1 MKRFER
7 LAGPMKWLAAMLVV
21 AVTAGCGGGGGTQD
35 DSSGAPATALP
46 PTVSGTS
53 QVNGAT
59 GVPTNA
65 KFGAT
70 FSEAMD
76 PASITTATFLVMQGA
91 TSVPGSVSYTGV
103 SALFVPLAVLSPNT
117 RYTAT
122 IKGGPGGAR
131 DLAGT
136 SMVNDFSWSWTTGAS
151 ADTFLPKV
159 SGTLNRNGATD
170 VAINTRV
177 GATFSEA
184 MDPLSLNSA
193 TFFLM
198 QGANAVPGTV
208 SYTGVSAVLVPA
220 GNLAPATAYTA
231 TIRGGTGG
239 ARDLAGNPMAGDFTW
254 SWTTSAAA
262 DSIAPTVT
270 GTINADGA
278 TNVAINT
285 RVGATFSEPMNPLSV
300 TVKTFFLTQ
309 GTVAV
314 PGTVSYS
321 GVTAIFIPL
330 DNLLPNTFYTVTIKG
345 GALGVKDL
353 AGNAMAGERVLSWS
367 TGAVTDAGAPTIVST
382 TIADGATNVPI
393 GSPVGATFS
402 EGMDPLTVT
411 NVTCTLVRTAT
422 GTLAGTVTVVYSGN
436 EFAFQVNMLDF
447 GPQPPYFLA
456 PNTGYTV
463 TVRGGGGGVADLAGN
478 PMTNDRTWSFT
489 TGAAIQM

>member
-7 LAGPMKWLAAMLVV
+7 VAGPMKWLAAMLVV
-21 AVTAGCGGGGGTQD
+21 AAAAGCGGGGGTQD
-35 DSSGAPATALP
+35 DSSAVPATALP
-46 PTVSGTS
+46 PTVSGTAH
-53 QVNGAT
+53 VNGAT

-70 FSEAMD
+70 FSEPMD
-76 PASITTATFLVMQGA
+76 PASITAATFLVMQGA
-91 TSVPGSVSYTGV
+91 TAVPGTVSYSGV
-103 SALFVPLAVLSPNT
+103 SALFVPLAALSPNT

-131 DLAGT
+131 DLAGA
-136 SMVNDFSWSWTTGAS
+136 SMASDFSWSWTTGAS
-151 ADTFLPKV
+151 ADTFPPTV
-159 SGTLNRNGATD
+159 SGTLNLNGSTNI
-170 VAINTRV
+170 AINTRV

-220 GNLAPATAYTA
+220 GNLAPGTVYTA
-231 TIRGGTGG
+231 RIRGGAGG
-239 ARDLAGNPMAGDFTW
+239 ARDLAGNPMATDHTW

-262 DSIAPTVT
+262 DTIAPTVT

-285 RVGATFSEPMNPLSV
+285 RVGATFSEPMDPLSV
-300 TVKTFFLTQ
+300 TVKTYFLTQ

-330 DNLLPNTFYTVTIKG
+330 ENLLPNTVYTVTIKG

-367 TGAVTDAGAPTIVST
+367 TGSAADAGAPTIVST
-382 TIADGATNVPI
+382 TVADGATNVGI
-393 GSPVGATFS
+393 YQTIGATFS
-402 EGMDPLTVT
+402 EGMDPLSIT
-411 NVTCTLVRTAT
+411 NVNCTLTALVG
-422 GTLAGTVTVVYSGN
+422 GTEVPRWTVSYSSGTV
-436 EFAFQVNMLDF
+436 AFHPDGYDF
-447 GPQPPYFLA
+447 GPLPPNQLLSG
-456 PNTGYTV
+456 TVYTV
-463 TVRGGGGGVADLAGN
+463 TIRGGSGGVLDLAGN
-478 PMTNDRTWSFT
+478 PMAGDYTWSFT
-489 TGAAIQM
+489 TSAGTP